1 MASLSDALSGGGEP
15 PVGRGE
21 GEVEFQRLT
30 ILTFLQ
36 SSVVQSMAL
45 SHRDFPPVTQYEG
58 LQVHIA
64 HCTVD

>member
-1 MASLSDALSGGGEP
+1 MASPSGGVSG
-15 PVGRGE
+15 VGGGAG

-64 HCTVD
+64 QCTVE